1 MKFVLVS
8 LLFIASAIAT
18 EGDYL
23 RWTLAEASKIAN
35 VHRTTG
41 QVGGSLDFRVVATD
55 RSYNYKLRAT
65 WMTPDA
71 IRANARLQ
79 QLSRRL
85 SDADTRALVAAADHE
100 GETVVMVELHGRE
113 GSGVIP
119 SSWQVTLGP
128 KGGTRI
134 STGVSH
140 TEFRDIPALAGAQRR
155 DYAYDVF
162 WVAIPL
168 RTAEGARL
176 FEASDTDAE
185 LTVRIYDKVGRIH
198 WQVPQSLRGQ

>member
-1 MKFVLVS
+1 
-8 LLFIASAIAT
+8 
-18 EGDYL
+18 
-23 RWTLAEASKIAN
+23 
-35 VHRTTG
+35 
-41 QVGGSLDFRVVATD
+41 
-55 RSYNYKLRAT
+55 
-65 WMTPDA
+65 
-71 IRANARLQ
+71 
-79 QLSRRL
+79 
-85 SDADTRALVAAADHE
+85 VAAADHE
-100 GETVVMVELHGRE
+100 RETVVMVELHGRE

-162 WVAIPL
+162 WMAIPL